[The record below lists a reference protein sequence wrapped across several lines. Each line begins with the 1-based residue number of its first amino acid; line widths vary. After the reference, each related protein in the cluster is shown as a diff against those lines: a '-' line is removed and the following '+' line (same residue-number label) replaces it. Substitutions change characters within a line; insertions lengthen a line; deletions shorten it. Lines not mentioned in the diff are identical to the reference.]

1 MFICYSEST
10 NDFAFGDSLNEAFEN
25 LVEISDCEISG
36 NDVRFFR
43 EVEFET
49 RWIFAEVDE

>member
-1 MFICYSEST
+1 MFICYCEST

-25 LVEISDCEISG
+25 LVEFSDSEISG